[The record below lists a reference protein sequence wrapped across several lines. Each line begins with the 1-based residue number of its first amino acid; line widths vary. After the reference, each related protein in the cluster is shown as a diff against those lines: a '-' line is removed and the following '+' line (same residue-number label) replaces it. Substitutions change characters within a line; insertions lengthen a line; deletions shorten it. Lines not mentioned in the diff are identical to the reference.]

1 MSDYNCIVVL
11 GPTASGK
18 TRLACV
24 LAHELN
30 GEIISADSRQVY
42 KGLNIGTGK
51 DYEEYKAFGE
61 AIKYYL
67 IDICEPGQAFF
78 LHDFMRECKKAFDE
92 IISEKKL
99 PIICGGTGLYL
110 DSLRKDFSLTQI
122 PEDHALRGTLQV
134 LSKEELLEKLK
145 KYPAQFTSHVDTDS
159 VKRIIRAIE
168 VAEFLSKNPDYL
180 KPEEKPYRP
189 FYIGVKVNVDERKNL
204 IAKRLDERLQH
215 GLIKEVEDLLK
226 SGITYERLEFFGLEY
241 KFVSWYLQNKISRQ
255 ELRDQLFTAI
265 CQFSKRQMTWFR
277 KMEKEGVKILWIER
291 NADSERLLSEIKKIF

>member
-1 MSDYNCIVVL
+1 LSDYNCIVVL

-61 AIKYYL
+61 AIKYHL
-67 IDICEPGQAFF
+67 IDICEPGETFF
-78 LHDFMRECKKAFDE
+78 LHDFMRECKKAFGE

-99 PIICGGTGLYL
+99 PLICGGTGLYL

-134 LSKEELLEKLK
+134 LSKEELLGKLK
-145 KYPAQFTSHVDTDS
+145 QHDKKLTHHADTSS

-168 VAEFLSKNPDYL
+168 VAKFLSENPDYL
-180 KPEEKPYRP
+180 KPEEKPYKP
-189 FYIGVKVNVDERKNL
+189 FYIGIKVNIDERKSL

-215 GLIKEVEDLLK
+215 GLIGEVEELLK

-291 NADSERLLSEIKKIF
+291 HADPAKLLADLKKIF

>member
-1 MSDYNCIVVL
+1 VVL

-18 TRLACV
+18 TRLACL

-61 AIKYYL
+61 EIKYHL
-67 IDICEPGQAFF
+67 VDICGPEQSFF
-78 LHDFMRECKKAFDE
+78 LHDFMRECKRAFDE
-92 IISEKKL
+92 IVSQKKL
-99 PIICGGTGLYL
+99 PVICGGTGLYL
-110 DSLRKDFSLTQI
+110 DSLRKVFSLTQI
-122 PEDHALRGTLQV
+122 PEDHALKEILNR
-134 LSKEELLEKLK
+134 LSKEELLGKLK
-145 KYPAQFTSHVDTDS
+145 QYPEQLTTHADVNS

-180 KPEEKPYRP
+180 KPEEKPYKP
-189 FYIGVKVNVDERKNL
+189 FYIGIKVGVDERKNQ
-204 IAKRLDERLQH
+204 IAKRLDERLNH
-215 GLIKEVEDLLK
+215 GLIEEVEQLLK
-226 SGITYERLEFFGLEY
+226 NGISHERLEFFGLEY
-241 KFVSWYLQNKISRQ
+241 KFVSSYLQNKISRQ

-277 KMEKEGVKILWIER
+277 KMGREGVEIHWIER
-291 NADSERLLSEIKKIF
+291 NEDPTELLKDLRKIF